1 MQRLKIGVL
10 AYRMDFYTNLR
21 IILNQLPE
29 ADYIPVKDIFSY
41 RRALALK
48 LNRVIGKPLLQ
59 TFDLN
64 NQFEDF
70 DLNKVDL
77 YHFSNG
83 ISYGKKPWVS
93 HFETILPRFTELLTQ
108 AKDTLW
114 QNLQPGRLTLKGL
127 EALRSPSCKQI
138 IAWSENAADFQRRFL
153 SELPSEYCE
162 PIQAKLSVLPP
173 AQEVLVERVT
183 PREYDQ
189 QHPIRFVFVGAGFFR
204 KGGRELFRTFQKL
217 ADEEELPI
225 RLIVVSSLRIE
236 SFAAQETEADLSW
249 AREVI
254 AAKPRWLEY
263 YEELPNFDVLELLKH
278 ADVGVLPTWA
288 DTYGLS
294 VLEAQASGCP
304 VITTD
309 IRALPEINNNR
320 VGWLIRVPKNELSE
334 ALYAS
339 ADDRQELSH
348 DIQSGLE
355 NIIRSIAAEPAA
367 IALKGQAALERV
379 RLEHDPNIYTE
390 KLLQI
395 YLAALA

>member
-1 MQRLKIGVL
+1 MQRVKIGVL

-21 IILNQLPE
+21 IIVNQLPE

-48 LNRVIGKPLLQ
+48 LNRVIGKPLFP

-83 ISYGKKPWVS
+83 ISYGKTPWVS
-93 HFETILPRFTELLTQ
+93 HFETILPRFSELLNQ
-108 AKDTLW
+108 AKNNHW
-114 QNLQPGRLTLKGL
+114 QNLYPSRLMLKGL
-127 EALRSPSCKQI
+127 EALRSPACKQI
-138 IAWSENAADFQRRFL
+138 IAWSENAATIQQKFV
-153 SELPSEYCE
+153 SELSSEYRE
-162 PIQAKLSVLPP
+162 PILAKLCVLPP
-173 AQEVLVERVT
+173 PQEMLVGRIT

-217 ADEEELPI
+217 AGEEGLPV
-225 RLIVVSSLRIE
+225 RLVVVSSLRLE
-236 SFAAQETEADLSW
+236 PYAAQETEEDLTW
-249 AREVI
+249 ARQVI
-254 AAKPRWLEY
+254 AGKPHWLEY
-263 YEELPNFDVLELLKH
+263 YEELPNPEVLELRKN
-278 ADVGVLPTWA
+278 ADVGLLPTWA

-309 IRALPEINNNR
+309 VRALPEINNNR
-320 VGWLIRVPKNELSE
+320 IGWLIRVPKDELGE
-334 ALYAS
+334 ALYAT
-339 ADDRQELSH
+339 AEDRQKLSH
-348 DIQSGLE
+348 EIQTGLE
-355 NIIRSIAAEPAA
+355 NTIRGIVAEPGV
-367 IALKGQAALERV
+367 IALKAQAALERI
-379 RLEHDPNIYTE
+379 RTEHDPLAYTE
-390 KLLQI
+390 RLRQI
-395 YLAALA
+395 YQAALA